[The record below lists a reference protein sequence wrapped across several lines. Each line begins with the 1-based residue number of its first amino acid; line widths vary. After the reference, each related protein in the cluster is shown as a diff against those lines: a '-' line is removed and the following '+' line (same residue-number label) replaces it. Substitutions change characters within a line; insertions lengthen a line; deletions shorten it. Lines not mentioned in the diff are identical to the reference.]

1 MERSKKT
8 SKNRFFAY
16 MQKSFHL
23 ALKAV
28 FQSGICL
35 VLNIA
40 LLYFSQMLFGFY
52 LKTPMGPYFVASN
65 PELMDTITQLTDMGF
80 ENLSISLVL
89 TALFTSLGI
98 LAACKLFFLARYIS
112 PMGNIGRTIACVLP
126 ISGVVAVMIP
136 ESVAVGG
143 WGTAYA
149 LSVFPTLVMFNTCF
163 AIADELFPEMNE
175 LRALFLKNNDSG
187 KKFHDRR

>member
-1 MERSKKT
+1 MEKSKKK

-16 MQKSFHL
+16 IQKSFSL

-28 FQSGICL
+28 FQAGICL

-40 LLYFSQMLFGFY
+40 LLYFSQFLFGFY
-52 LKTPMGPYFVASN
+52 LKTPMGPDFVASN
-65 PELMDTITQLTDMGF
+65 PELMDTITQLSGMGF
-80 ENLSISLVL
+80 ESLSISLVL

-112 PMGNIGRTIACVLP
+112 PMGNIGRVIACVLP
-126 ISGVVAVMIP
+126 ISGVVAMMIP
-136 ESVAVGG
+136 ESVPVGG
-143 WGTAYA
+143 WGTAYG

-163 AIADELFPEMNE
+163 TIADELLPEVDE
-175 LRALFLKNNDSG
+175 LGALFRKNDNSG
-187 KKFHDRR
+187 KGFHDRR

>member
-16 MQKSFHL
+16 IQKSLNL
-23 ALKAV
+23 ALKAA
-28 FQSGICL
+28 FQAGICL

-40 LLYFSQMLFGFY
+40 LLYFSRMLFGFY
-52 LKTPMGPYFVASN
+52 LKTPMGPDFVASN

-80 ENLSISLVL
+80 ENLSIYLVL

-112 PMGNIGRTIACVLP
+112 PMGSIGRTIACVLP
-126 ISGVVAVMIP
+126 ISGVVAMMIP

-143 WGTAYA
+143 WGTAYG

-163 AIADELFPEMNE
+163 AIADELLPEVNE
-175 LRALFLKNNDSG
+175 LSALFQKKDDSG